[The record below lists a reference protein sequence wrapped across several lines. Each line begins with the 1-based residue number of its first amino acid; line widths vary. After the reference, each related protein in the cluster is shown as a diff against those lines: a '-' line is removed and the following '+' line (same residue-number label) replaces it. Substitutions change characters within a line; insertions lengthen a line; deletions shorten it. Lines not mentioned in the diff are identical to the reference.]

1 MPESVRDGQASKH
14 PNPDTGERRLALLL
28 EHSQRLM
35 AERDPAA
42 LLHHVAAAAR
52 DITLARIAGVGI
64 MSDDGRRFESLVS
77 VGLDAPLVEQLQQ
90 QIASSTDHPAR
101 RVVEHREVVSGTN
114 PGGDPAALCL
124 PSSHPPVHSF
134 LFVPIASPARVYGWL
149 ALIEKIDAP
158 AFSDVDI
165 MLATTFGAQA
175 GIVYENA
182 RLMAQLQA
190 QAAEL
195 REQKEQTDFA
205 MTAARIGVSYRDLGS
220 SWVVVSSSLARLLGV
235 PPEPGG
241 MTQDEIYERTHP
253 DDRGRVRAAVEK
265 AIRDRSD
272 FNLAFRMILPEG
284 LIRWFQF
291 DGRVALDEQGE
302 PARVVGVL
310 ADITDRRSLEMQ
322 FRQAQKM
329 EAVGQLAGGVAHDF
343 NNLLTAII
351 GYARF
356 ALDRAGEG
364 EQRHDI
370 EEIVKAAG
378 RAASLTKQLLSFSR
392 RHVMETV
399 SIDVNH
405 LIVDMV
411 SMLRRMIG
419 EDVELST
426 SLGGG
431 LSAVRADRGQLEQV
445 VMNLVVNARDATATG
460 GRGAIQIETG
470 AVTFGDT
477 PSLSQGL
484 KAGAYV
490 TLTVSDNGSGMSDET
505 KARLFEPFFTT
516 KPRGQGTGLGL
527 ATVYGIV
534 KQTGGAIS
542 VESELGQGS
551 SFTVYLPADT
561 SPAHAHERPP
571 EPQRSSGAATILLV
585 EDEQAVR
592 ELVRIILERAGHSVV
607 EAANAEEGETLF
619 EAMDA
624 VDLLVSDVVLPGRSG
639 FELFHRLHAKRP
651 ALRVLFMSGYTDYAM
666 HDETIVERDL
676 PFLEK
681 PFSAEGL
688 VTKIREVLSYSRSA
702 AS

>member
-1 MPESVRDGQASKH
+1 MSSLRNGHEKPGASL
-14 PNPDTGERRLALLL
+14 DTGERRLALLL

-42 LLHHVAAAAR
+42 LLRHVAAAAR
-52 DITLARIAGVGI
+52 DISQARIAGVGI
-64 MSDDGRRFESLVS
+64 MSDDGLRFEDLIS
-77 VGLDAPLVEQLQQ
+77 VGLDDEALVDELKQQ
-90 QIASSTDHPAR
+90 MASSEHPGR
-101 RVVEHREVVSGTN
+101 RVVETREVISGTN
-114 PGGDPAALCL
+114 PGGDPLALCL
-124 PSSHPPVHSF
+124 PASHPPVHSF
-134 LFVPIASPARVYGWL
+134 LFVPVASPTRVYGWL
-149 ALIEKIDAP
+149 ALIEKIDAT
-158 AFSDVDI
+158 AFSEVDAV
-165 MLATTFGAQA
+165 LAATFGSQA

-190 QAAEL
+190 QAEEL
-195 REQKEQTDFA
+195 RAQKEQTDFA

-220 SWVVVSSSLARLLGV
+220 SWVVVSTSLARLLGL
-235 PPEPGG
+235 PNDPGG
-241 MTQDEIYERTHP
+241 MSQDEIYERTHP
-253 DDRGRVRAAVEK
+253 DDRANVRAAVEK
-265 AIRDRSD
+265 AIRERSD
-272 FNLAFRMILPEG
+272 FSLAFRMILPEG
-284 LIRWFQF
+284 LVRWFQF
-291 DGRVALDEQGE
+291 EGRVALDEQGE

-378 RAASLTKQLLSFSR
+378 RAAALTKQLLAFSR

-399 SIDVNH
+399 AVDLNH

-411 SMLRRMIG
+411 TMLRRMIG
-419 EDVELST
+419 EDIELST
-426 SLGGG
+426 SLAGN
-431 LSAVRADRGQLEQV
+431 LSAVRADRSQLEQV
-445 VMNLVVNARDATATG
+445 VMNLVVNARDATG
-460 GRGAIQIETG
+460 GGGAIQIETG
-470 AVTFGDT
+470 TVTFEEA
-477 PSLSQGL
+477 PALPQGL
-484 KAGAYV
+484 KPGPYV
-490 TLTVSDNGSGMSDET
+490 TLTVSDNGCGMSDET

-534 KQTGGAIS
+534 MQTGGGIT
-542 VESELGQGS
+542 VDSEHGHGA
-551 SFTVYLPADT
+551 SFTVYLPAD
-561 SPAHAHERPP
+561 SGPVQAAERPP
-571 EPQRSSGAATILLV
+571 DPPRASGAATVLLV

-619 EAMDA
+619 EAMHD

-639 FELFHRLHAKRP
+639 FELFHRLHAKVP
-651 ALRVLFMSGYTDYAM
+651 SLRVLFISGYTDYAM
-666 HDETIVERDL
+666 FDETIVERDL
-676 PFLEK
+676 AFLEK

-688 VTKIREVLSYSRSA
+688 VAKVRDVLNQ
-702 AS
+702 